1 LGSGLLRCDLRE
13 QHRAALFIV
22 DEDGSE
28 CKRTFKELALRSNQV
43 ANYLRTIGVRR
54 GDHILLMLG
63 NQAALWELLLAGD
76 ENWSRRYS
84 GSSRADA

>member
-1 LGSGLLRCDLRE
+1 
-13 QHRAALFIV
+13 
-22 DEDGSE
+22 
-28 CKRTFKELALRSNQV
+28 
-43 ANYLRTIGVRR
+43 
-54 GDHILLMLG
+54 MLG